1 MILICCFTLIPHV
14 MLFRLSKAPR
24 AVVVDLDGTL
34 IECDTFRQYSIDILR
49 HLAARREWR
58 VLMTLG
64 TIILRLVF
72 GSISRREF
80 KRLMLITTEPYADED
95 FLTEFSFKMYRRRN
109 PKVMDVIRYYQDR
122 DYLVAVA
129 TSAPDNYAKRVAS
142 LLHIEHCIATPAT
155 VTGSWVDLEGDDKA
169 AAVNA
174 FLAARDGELAT
185 VLTDACDDLP
195 LLILNRGRNILV
207 SPDQKTLER
216 LERARIAH
224 ETIDKSLISWT
235 ACPVSL

>member
-1 MILICCFTLIPHV
+1 

-34 IECDTFRQYSIDILR
+34 IECDTFRQYTIDMLR
-49 HLAARREWR
+49 YIAGRREWR
-58 VLMTLG
+58 AVMTLG
-64 TIILRLVF
+64 TIMLRLVF

-80 KRLMLITTEPYADED
+80 KRLVLIATEPYADEE
-95 FLTEFSFKMYRRRN
+95 FLTRFSFKMYSRRN

-122 DYLVAVA
+122 DFLVAVA
-129 TSAPDNYAKRVAS
+129 TSAPDNYASRVAQ
-142 LLHIEHCIATPAT
+142 LLHIEHCIATPST
-155 VTGSWVDLEGDDKA
+155 VTDRWIDLEGDDKA

-174 FLAARDGELAT
+174 FLAAHDGELAT

-195 LLILNRGRNILV
+195 LLIINRGRNILV

-216 LERARIAH
+216 LERAHIAH